1 LRFLF
6 TCGGTAGHIYPAV
19 AVAGKIRSL
28 MPEAEIL
35 FVGAKGKMETELV
48 PREGYEIQTVRITN
62 LQRRLSP
69 AGIMHNAKTV
79 KNILTSKGEAGRII
93 KAFQPH
99 VALGTGGYV
108 CYPVL
113 TRAVQLGVPTAVLES
128 NMVPGLTTK
137 LLAKRVDQVMVGFD
151 GAEKAYQNP
160 EQVIWTGTP
169 VRGAFLEATKEQARR
184 ALGIPE
190 DKPLVVSFWGSLGAA
205 KMNAAME
212 EFIRLG
218 YQGQRFYHIHATGG
232 GEQGHANMQAALAAQ
247 GVTDPIKRGFDV
259 RAFIHDMPQVLTAAD
274 LVLCRAGA
282 STLAELTAMGKPTVL
297 VPSPYVTDNHQEENA
312 KALEKGGGA
321 VLVREQDCTGAGLY
335 NTVQQLLA
343 EPRRLVDMGQ
353 AMKAMGNPNATEKI
367 TEIILGLINQ

>member
-1 LRFLF
+1 MRFLF

-19 AVAGKIRSL
+19 AIAGKIQAL

-48 PREGYEIQTVRITN
+48 PREGYEIQTVQITN
-62 LQRRLSP
+62 LQRKLSP
-69 AGIMHNAKTV
+69 AGIVHNIKTV
-79 KNILTSKGEAGRII
+79 KNVFAAKGEAGRII
-93 KAFQPH
+93 KGFRPD

-113 TRAVQLGVPTAVLES
+113 TKAARLGVPTAVLES

-137 LLAKRVDQVMVGFD
+137 LLARRVEQVMVGFD
-151 GAEKAYQNP
+151 GAQQAYQKP

-169 VRGAFLEATKEQARR
+169 VRGAFLETGKAQARR

-205 KMNAAME
+205 KMNGAME

-232 GEQGHANMQAALAAQ
+232 GEKGLRNMQAALEAQ
-247 GVTDPIKRGFDV
+247 GVAEPMKRGFDL
-259 RAFIHDMPQVLTAAD
+259 RAFIHNMPQVLAAAD

-312 KALEKGGGA
+312 RALEKGGGA

-335 NTVQQLLA
+335 STVQQLLA
-343 EPRRLVDMGQ
+343 EPRRLVDMGR
-353 AMKAMGNPNATEKI
+353 AMQEMGNPNATEKI
-367 TEIILGLINQ
+367 TEIILGLIK